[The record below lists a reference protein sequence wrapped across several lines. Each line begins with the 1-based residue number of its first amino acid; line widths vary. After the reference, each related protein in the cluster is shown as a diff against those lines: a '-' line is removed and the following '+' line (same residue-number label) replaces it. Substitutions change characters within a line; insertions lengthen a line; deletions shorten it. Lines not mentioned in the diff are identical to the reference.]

1 MIKEVSIDKL
11 LDFNI
16 KYNNIF
22 TKYIAYYIDNK
33 IVGYLVYENLYDRV
47 EIDYIY
53 VVNEYRNKKIGSFM
67 MEYLINLCKKEKLY
81 NITLEVSINNIYAI
95 KLYEKYG
102 FKTVTIRKGY
112 YKGIDALLMEVKL

>member
-16 KYNNIF
+16 KYNNVF

-33 IVGYLVYENLYDRV
+33 IAGYLVYENLYDRV

-102 FKTVTIRKGY
+102 FKTITIRKGY

>member
-16 KYNNIF
+16 EYNNVF

-33 IVGYLVYENLYDRV
+33 IVGYLVYENLYDIV

-102 FKTVTIRKGY
+102 FKTITIRKGY

>member
-1 MIKEVSIDKL
+1 MIKEVSVDKL

-16 KYNNIF
+16 KYNNVF

-102 FKTVTIRKGY
+102 FKTITIRKGY

>member
-16 KYNNIF
+16 KYNNVF

-102 FKTVTIRKGY
+102 FKTITIRKGY